1 MGDGKAM
8 DRYSGSTVGTIRYH
22 VIAVTEMKQT
32 LSKLPERDLQ
42 EVQEKVQAMQVRRKK
57 MELKVWVDQWN
68 SFEFE
73 KETRNVMRLIFC
85 HVLLR

>member
-1 MGDGKAM
+1 
-8 DRYSGSTVGTIRYH
+8 
-22 VIAVTEMKQT
+22 MKQT